1 MNDFTASNGVTITLT
16 NYGRLIVD
24 NEGGTYPE
32 MMAEGDHVQALREFF
47 RAEEDERLGRWRWH
61 ENPDYVVYRDT
72 ERMYINQPAVIVFN
86 ETNGATAYCGKDGLY
101 STSGIGARDVWC
113 EPAARAYFDAH
124 PEPKPWHD
132 AKPGEVWVLR
142 IPTGPTFDHAP
153 AVVSSSA
160 NGNAIFTAATYDA
173 GGTEELALTAT
184 QITYATRIWPEDT
197 E

>member
-1 MNDFTASNGVTITLT
+1 MSDFTASNGISITLT

-124 PEPKPWHD
+124 PEPKPSWHD
-132 AKPGEVWVLR
+132 AKHGEIWVLFVAIEDEPYRVNGDVFEPVSNSGRIR
-142 IPTGPTFDHAP
+142 IPLM
-153 AVVSSSA
+153 
-160 NGNAIFTAATYDA
+160 DA
-173 GGTEELALTAT
+173 
-184 QITYATRIWPEDT
+184 RIQSGRRIYPEDT

>member
-1 MNDFTASNGVTITLT
+1 MSEFSASNGVGIELRQTENGLDVVSVSMGSLT
-16 NYGRLIVD
+16 ELVIGPLR
-24 NEGGTYPE
+24 
-32 MMAEGDHVQALREFF
+32 VQALREFF
-47 RAEEDERLGRWRWH
+47 RAEEDERLGRWRWP

-124 PEPKPWHD
+124 PEPKPSWHD
-132 AKPGEVWVLR
+132 AKHGEIWVLFVAIKDEPYRVNGDVFEPVSNPGRIR
-142 IPTGPTFDHAP
+142 IPLM
-153 AVVSSSA
+153 
-160 NGNAIFTAATYDA
+160 DA
-173 GGTEELALTAT
+173 
-184 QITYATRIWPEDT
+184 RIQSGRRIYPEDT